1 MNNFFTKISNNFANR
16 LYLWTFSLVALHI
29 CCNFFLP
36 ICGQKNKKA
45 VVRNFDLSGALILLY
60 AKLCLCFVL
69 AVRDAF
75 LATFQ
80 P

>member
-1 MNNFFTKISNNFANR
+1 MNNFFTKISNSFANR
-16 LYLWTFSLVALHI
+16 LYLWTFVSLHYTFAAT
-29 CCNFFLP
+29 FFTYLRP
-36 ICGQKNKKA
+36 KNKKA

-60 AKLCLCFVL
+60 AKLCLCSVL
-69 AVRDAF
+69 AARDAF

>member
-1 MNNFFTKISNNFANR
+1 MNNFFTKISNSFANR

-29 CCNFFLP
+29 CRNFFTYLRP
-36 ICGQKNKKA
+36 KNKKA

-60 AKLCLCFVL
+60 AKLCLCSVL
-69 AVRDAF
+69 AARDAF

>member
-1 MNNFFTKISNNFANR
+1 MNNFFTKISNSFANR
-16 LYLWTFSLVALHI
+16 LYLWIFSLVALYT
-29 CCNFFLP
+29 CCNFFYLFAE
-36 ICGQKNKKA
+36 KNKKA
-45 VVRNFDLSGALILLY
+45 IVRNFDLSDALILLY

-69 AVRDAF
+69 AARDAF